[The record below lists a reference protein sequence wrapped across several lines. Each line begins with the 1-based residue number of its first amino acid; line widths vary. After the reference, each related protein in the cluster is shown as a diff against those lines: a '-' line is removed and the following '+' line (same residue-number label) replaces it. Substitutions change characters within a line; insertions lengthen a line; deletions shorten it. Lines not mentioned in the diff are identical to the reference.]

1 MIRTLLA
8 SIVLTLACSI
18 AAIAQVQIYSNGST
32 MRAPQRPTGKITG
45 VVVDETGAPVAFVM
59 VQAIGQRTMPDGTV
73 FPVGLSSRPTD
84 ERGRFEIDGVPP
96 QPFLVGAQPP
106 ARPFGRPGFT
116 PPQAD
121 EPVYTIT
128 YYPGVT
134 NRNQAQT
141 LIVPDGGEQTIVIE
155 LRRVQPLHVRGT
167 VASSSGRSTAA
178 LQVMLQQAFGSG
190 GGTRNG
196 GAVHEDGTFDISG
209 VAPGHYTVTTRVSM
223 EPGAEFAAQE
233 IEVVDRDLDV
243 PLTLGTGGSISGRIV
258 FDGGSP
264 GPAPLGAS
272 VSIGPIPGQMLAV
285 GRPMGPISVS
295 DDWTFQARGLY
306 GTFRIGVPMALV
318 GQYRPVRFEFDG
330 RNIGIV
336 NTSVEVREGEHQ
348 LIMYFAP
355 ADVRR

>member
-18 AAIAQVQIYSNGST
+18 AAIAQVQIYSNGSA

-96 QPFLVGAQPP
+96 QPFIVGAQPP

-141 LIVPDGGEQTIVIE
+141 VTVLDGGE
-155 LRRVQPLHVRGT
+155 
-167 VASSSGRSTAA
+167 
-178 LQVMLQQAFGSG
+178 
-190 GGTRNG
+190 
-196 GAVHEDGTFDISG
+196 
-209 VAPGHYTVTTRVSM
+209 
-223 EPGAEFAAQE
+223 
-233 IEVVDRDLDV
+233 
-243 PLTLGTGGSISGRIV
+243 
-258 FDGGSP
+258 
-264 GPAPLGAS
+264 
-272 VSIGPIPGQMLAV
+272 
-285 GRPMGPISVS
+285 
-295 DDWTFQARGLY
+295 
-306 GTFRIGVPMALV
+306 
-318 GQYRPVRFEFDG
+318 
-330 RNIGIV
+330 
-336 NTSVEVREGEHQ
+336 
-348 LIMYFAP
+348 
-355 ADVRR
+355 